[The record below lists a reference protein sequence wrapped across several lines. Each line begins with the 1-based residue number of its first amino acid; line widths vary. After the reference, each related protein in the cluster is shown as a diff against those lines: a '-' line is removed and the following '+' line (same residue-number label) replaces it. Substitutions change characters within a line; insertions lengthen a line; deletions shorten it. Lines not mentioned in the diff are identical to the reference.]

1 MKLLDWGSQA
11 WDQVNPFDNGRTAK
25 QRTPVK
31 KKQGSIIHQATH
43 NGATNTVGNM
53 VLKPVLDTAQAV
65 AEAPRLIVAAATE
78 NDKALEASRARE
90 WENLKGSIPGFF
102 AQQGK
107 DAALG
112 TANLAFKA
120 PILDLMNKTA
130 EAEAARVQG
139 LREFNRTLP
148 GMAVRPI
155 EHGIANLTDK
165 NLTDEVAKQ
174 RLAEVGIDPNATG
187 AQKWF
192 ADPVLGVVGT
202 LGLAKGAQNMAL
214 RAGNKGRLAV
224 PKVEQ
229 PKAEIPPPP
238 PPSMHSSELDL
249 LNKINADSKK
259 RILTLEEQTVRATLQ
274 AKKDA
279 ITKPVVPEIPTPGQ
293 PVNNLGD
300 ALNMERFKNPNAVEP
315 PKITPE
321 AKRVQDVNS
330 LSNEE
335 FSSQLQKD
343 LGISKNKADQLV
355 KNNNKPAL
363 HTNLYGSKEKIKTAD
378 SPDAYATTV
387 MNQANKRGKAA
398 LDQGAPAKPAK
409 TPEPMTEW
417 PDQLNGVKPEEV
429 APVTLSEPKTVTPP
443 TTPVKTEA
451 PTSFIEQ
458 YKTTDPKKLTPE
470 ETILTKDQL
479 REKWNTAVDHIEARV
494 KSTGKTMEDFN
505 KVIQEAD
512 RNGAPIPDWAKAV
525 KAEYDQG
532 MKGLREILPE
542 GTGNIEHYSPQ
553 SRPIKGEPTKPSGS
567 TLIDEIDG
575 QFNFGK
581 KRKDAIPLN
590 ELDYSTTPLRRLGDQ
605 LIETKF
611 KQPEM
616 VALAKD
622 LTQAAKD
629 GGLFQ
634 SGIQKLDVVDRISK
648 LGDVKKVVKETID
661 APVSWTKRQFST
673 STELYDGVKMADGRR
688 MSDAM
693 GFTRYIDSEAIA
705 QTLITQMEKT
715 GDVNKV
721 LTDRFKD
728 APVDKSIIDKVIANT
743 ERKIEQ
749 IDEKKLTPEEV
760 QMSLHH
766 AVTQA
771 ERTIAREQLTNFLES
786 TTITDKQLLKSVNYD
801 AKRMLMQDAA
811 NQALAE
817 RLVNGITGT
826 FYTGALGYNP
836 LSAFQN
842 ITENKRTYSLFTPKE
857 AANAT
862 GKAVVDGDITT
873 RYGVHETKV
882 GDVLEQRGKAK
893 APRFW
898 KPMGMFQKAEAFKDA
913 TLLHALEAKYIK
925 EGKTGTDLT
934 TAVLTDFRKYA
945 IKYGQSGSLGFNKSK
960 TGRLVGQFMQFTIKD
975 FKITGEKVAESLGKR
990 GSTKAEKVAAQKYL
1004 AKLGAQN
1011 VALYLTLNAMYG
1023 ASWEYVFGVMNPVQG
1038 YDQKKARWDEKVVRR
1053 IPGGP
1058 AVDLSKDLYLAIS
1071 QEVRNAKEDDRAPEL
1086 KKVLN
1091 NSLKKDAALL
1101 VPGGNQIF
1109 NKTGGFLA
1117 DQYRGYNESAT
1128 GRARFAASTDKPNIV
1143 KGLVLGKY
1151 STDNAREYFGN
1162 QKLAGDLPG
1171 RGSRQ
1176 QWPISQRY
1184 QDLIKKDMSNKDEIP
1199 SIINK
1204 ARENTNR
1211 YRDFNATPQG
1221 KAWSELNSSTYNP
1234 VTKKHETD
1242 VITPEKWKGIQA
1254 DKSGKTFKQIQEA
1267 AKQRHRDFGDPL
1279 DPIFDDKWK
1288 ANRTEIMTMRAQFT
1302 GDDTEMK
1309 DIARQTTKWYQPFQD
1324 EYIKYI
1330 QESLKRD
1337 FKASEDYGPNQRV
1350 QDYYKLTA
1358 ENPSIPDNQKKAY
1371 PLIDEYY
1378 AVKKADPEAGKQFF
1392 KDHLDTIKPM
1402 FEKQAKEKWEWTNKM
1417 RAIEGAKPIDWA
1429 TFQNV
1434 TFGYEDDE
1442 RKVAQDLYWKLKG
1455 DGSGY
1460 GKGGGSSSGD
1470 FSFPDAKNPKI
1481 AKPNIKVKKLETP
1494 NFKAK
1499 TKKLTVKSIPRGYT
1513 SRKLG

>member
-1 MKLLDWGSQA
+1 MKHLNLTRVDCQGVFMADLLGWGKKKLSQA
-11 WDQVNPFDNGRTAK
+11 YDQINPFDNGRTWQ
-25 QRTPVK
+25 QRTPVEA
-31 KKQGSIIHQATH
+31 KQGSAIQQATH
-43 NGATNTVGNM
+43 NGATNFVGNTA
-53 VLKPVLDTAQAV
+53 VKPVLKTVNAVTTEPIRAITAEITNNQ
-65 AEAPRLIVAAATE
+65 
-78 NDKALEASRARE
+78 DALRASQARE

-107 DAALG
+107 DAALF
-112 TANLAFKA
+112 TSNLAFKA
-120 PILDLMNKTA
+120 PVLDLMGKTA
-130 EAEAARVQG
+130 EANAAREQG
-139 LREFNRTLP
+139 IREFNRTLP

-155 EHGIANLTDK
+155 EHAISNLTDD
-165 NLTDEVAKQ
+165 NLTDEQAKQ
-174 RLAEVGIDPNATG
+174 RLANVGIDPNATG

-192 ADPVLGVVGT
+192 ADPLLGVVGT
-202 LGLAKGAQNMAL
+202 VGIAKGAQNLAI
-214 RAGNKGRLAV
+214 RAGNKGRIAP

-249 LNKINADSKK
+249 LNKINADSTKK
-259 RILTLEEQTVRATLQ
+259 ILTPEEQTVRATLQ

-279 ITKPVVPEIPTPGQ
+279 ITKPVVSEVPKPGA
-293 PVNNLGD
+293 PVNNLD
-300 ALNMERFKNPNAVEP
+300 LQAAMDRYKNPTQVEA
-315 PKITPE
+315 PKVPTEKKI
-321 AKRVQDVNS
+321 
-330 LSNEE
+330 
-335 FSSQLQKD
+335 
-343 LGISKNKADQLV
+343 ADIPDANFKGQLV
-355 KNNNKPAL
+355 EQLGLSPHVVDRLMKQNNKPAL
-363 HTNLYGSKEKIKTAD
+363 VNNLYPSKDKIRSAD
-378 SPDAYATTV
+378 SADAYATKV
-387 MNQANKRGKAA
+387 MNEANKRGQAA
-398 LDQGAPAKPAK
+398 LNQNAP
-409 TPEPMTEW
+409 
-417 PDQLNGVKPEEV
+417 VK
-429 APVTLSEPKTVTPP
+429 APVTVSKPKTVTPP
-443 TTPVKTEA
+443 TTPVKTET

-458 YKTTDPKKLTPE
+458 YKTTDPKRLTPE
-470 ETILTKDQL
+470 ETIHTKDQL

-512 RNGAPIPDWAKAV
+512 RNGTPIPEWAKAV

-532 MKGLREILPE
+532 IAGLREILPE

-581 KRKDAIPLN
+581 KRKDAIPLE
-590 ELDYSTTPLRRLGDQ
+590 ELDYSSTPLRRLGDQ
-605 LIETKF
+605 LIEEKF

-693 GFTRYIDSEAIA
+693 GYTRYIDSEAIA
-705 QTLITQMEKT
+705 QTLIGQMEKT
-715 GDVNKV
+715 GDVHKV
-721 LTDRFKD
+721 LTERFKD

-743 ERKIEQ
+743 ERRIEK

-760 QMSLHH
+760 QQTLHYT
-766 AVTQA
+766 VTQA

-786 TTITDKQLLKSVNYD
+786 TTIVDKQLRKSINYD

-811 NQALAE
+811 NQAIAE

-826 FYTGALGYNP
+826 FYTGALGYNL

-862 GKAVVDGDITT
+862 GKAVVDKDITT

-893 APRFW
+893 APKYW

-913 TLLHALEAKYIK
+913 TLLHALEDKYTRQ
-925 EGKTGTDLT
+925 GLTGTDLT

-975 FKITGEKVAESLGKR
+975 LKITGEKVAESLGKR

-1023 ASWEYVFGVMNPVQG
+1023 ASWEYVFGVMNPIQG

-1053 IPGGP
+1053 LPGGP

-1071 QEVRNAKEDDRAPEL
+1071 QEMRNAKEDDRAPEL

-1117 DQYRGYNESAT
+1117 DQYRGYNESVT
-1128 GRARFAASTDKPNIV
+1128 GRARFASSKDKLNIARGV
-1143 KGLVLGKY
+1143 VLGKY

-1162 QKLAGDLPG
+1162 SGIAGDLPG
-1171 RGSRQ
+1171 RGGKQ
-1176 QWPISQRY
+1176 QWPVGQRY

-1199 SIINK
+1199 SIIK
-1204 ARENTNR
+1204 KSRENTNR
-1211 YRDFNATPQG
+1211 YRDFNNTPQG
-1221 KAWSELNSSTYNP
+1221 KAWSEFNSTTYNP
-1234 VTKKHETD
+1234 TTKKHESD
-1242 VITPEKWKGIQA
+1242 VITPEKWKMVLA
-1254 DKSGKTFKQIQEA
+1254 DKSDKTFNQIKEA
-1267 AKQRHRDFGDPL
+1267 AKQRNRDFGDPL
-1279 DPIFDDKWK
+1279 DPIFEDKYK
-1288 ANRTEIMTMRAQFT
+1288 DYRKEIMTMRAQYT

-1309 DIARQTTKWYQPFQD
+1309 DIARQTTKWYQPYQD
-1324 EYIKYI
+1324 DYIKYI
-1330 QESLKRD
+1330 KANLAKGFTES
-1337 FKASEDYGPNQRV
+1337 ADYGPNQRV
-1350 QDYYKLTA
+1350 KDYYKLTA
-1358 ENPSIPDNQKKAY
+1358 ENPSIPENQAKTY
-1371 PLIDEYY
+1371 PLIAQYY
-1378 AVKKADPEAGKQFF
+1378 DVKNKDPEAGKQFF

-1402 FEKQAKEKWEWTNKM
+1402 FEQQAKDKWNWTNAM
-1417 RAIEGAKPIDWA
+1417 RALEGAKPIPWS

-1455 DGSGY
+1455 QGSGY
-1460 GKGGGSSSGD
+1460 GSGGGGSGQTT
-1470 FSFPDAKNPKI
+1470 SFNLPTIKTKDYAPEGVKV
-1481 AKPNIKVKKLETP
+1481 AKPTLP
-1494 NFKAK
+1494 AFKTS
-1499 TKKLTVKSIPRGYT
+1499 TKKLSVSKMPSSYT
-1513 SRKLG
+1513 KRKLV

>member
-11 WDQVNPFDNGRTAK
+11 WDQINPFDNGRTAK

-31 KKQGSIIHQATH
+31 KKQNDSFIHQVTH

-53 VLKPVLDTAQAV
+53 IVKPVIDTAQAV
-65 AEAPRLIVAAATE
+65 AEAPRIVVAAATE

-107 DAALG
+107 DAAQA

-155 EHGIANLTDK
+155 EHGIANLVDK
-165 NLTDEVAKQ
+165 NKTVDQQKQ

-192 ADPVLGVVGT
+192 ADPVLGTVGT
-202 LGLAKGAQNMAL
+202 LGLAKGAQNLAL
-214 RAGNKGRLAV
+214 RAGNKGRIAP
-224 PKVEQ
+224 PKVEEPVITPQ
-229 PKAEIPPPP
+229 VTVPRAPEPIAPVTPKVTAPVNKPLSPPISPDSPLGPQLAAAMERYKNPQAVEAPKVELTKKIAEIP
-238 PPSMHSSELDL
+238 
-249 LNKINADSKK
+249 
-259 RILTLEEQTVRATLQ
+259 
-274 AKKDA
+274 DA
-279 ITKPVVPEIPTPGQ
+279 
-293 PVNNLGD
+293 NFH
-300 ALNMERFKNPNAVEP
+300 A
-315 PKITPE
+315 
-321 AKRVQDVNS
+321 
-330 LSNEE
+330 
-335 FSSQLQKD
+335 
-343 LGISKNKADQLV
+343 QLV
-355 KNNNKPAL
+355 EQLGLSPVLAEKLMKQNNKPAL
-363 HTNLYGSKEKIKTAD
+363 AQNLYGSKDLIRSARN
-378 SPDAYATTV
+378 PDAYATKI
-387 MNQANKRGKAA
+387 MAEANKRGQAA
-398 LDQGAPAKPAK
+398 LNQN
-409 TPEPMTEW
+409 TP
-417 PDQLNGVKPEEV
+417 VK

-443 TTPVKTEA
+443 EPK

-470 ETILTKDQL
+470 ETIHTKDQL

-512 RNGAPIPDWAKAV
+512 RNGAPIPEWAKAV
-525 KAEYDQG
+525 KSEYDQG
-532 MKGLREILPE
+532 IAGLREILPE
-542 GTGNIEHYSPQ
+542 GTGKIEHYSPQ
-553 SRPIKGEPTKPSGS
+553 ARPIKGEPTKPSGS
-567 TLIDEIDG
+567 TLIDQIDAS
-575 QFNFGK
+575 FNFGK
-581 KRKDAIPLN
+581 KRKNEIPLN
-590 ELDYSTTPLRRLGDQ
+590 EMDYSTTPLRRLGDQ
-605 LIETKF
+605 LIEEKF

-693 GFTRYIDSEAIA
+693 GYTRYIDSEAIA

-721 LTDRFKD
+721 LTERFKD
-728 APVDKSIIDKVIANT
+728 APVDKAIIDKVIANT
-743 ERKIEQ
+743 KRKIEQ

-771 ERTIAREQLTNFLES
+771 ERTIAREQLTNFLEG
-786 TTITDKQLLKSVNYD
+786 TTITDKQLRKSINYD

-862 GKAVVDGDITT
+862 GKAVVDKDITT

-893 APRFW
+893 APKYW

-913 TLLHALEAKYIK
+913 TLLHALEDKYIK
-925 EGKTGTDLT
+925 QGLQGTDLT

-975 FKITGEKVAESLGKR
+975 LKITGEKVAESLGKR

-1199 SIINK
+1199 SIIKK

-1221 KAWSELNSSTYNP
+1221 KAWSALNSSTYNP

-1254 DKSGKTFKQIQEA
+1254 DKSGKTFKQVQEA
-1267 AKQRHRDFGDPL
+1267 AKQRNRDFGDPL

-1288 ANRTEIMTMRAQFT
+1288 DHRTEIMTMRAQFT

-1330 QESLKRD
+1330 QASLKRD

-1350 QDYYKLTA
+1350 KDYYKLTA

-1402 FEKQAKEKWEWTNKM
+1402 FEQQAKDKWEWTNKM
-1417 RAIEGAKPIDWA
+1417 RAIEGAKPIPWS

-1460 GKGGGSSSGD
+1460 SRGGGSSSGD

-1494 NFKAK
+1494 NFNAK